1 MSTFRRIAAACALFA
16 VMAMGLT
23 APAEAGAQGAAATS
37 AGGLDATLGVAAA
50 RRARGAVTDR
60 GGGDELDG
68 QSHGHHGGLFHALW
82 LAASSS
88 FPPPAFSYAGTLASA
103 VWRAPATPLLDS
115 RTSRGPPARS

>member
-1 MSTFRRIAAACALFA
+1 
-16 VMAMGLT
+16 MAMGLT
-23 APAEAGAQGAAATS
+23 APAEAGAQGDAAAS
-37 AGGLDATLGVAAA
+37 AGGLDATLVVASV

-60 GGGDELDG
+60 GAADELDG
-68 QSHGHHGGLFHALW
+68 QSHGHGHVGLFHALW
-82 LAASSS
+82 LAAASS